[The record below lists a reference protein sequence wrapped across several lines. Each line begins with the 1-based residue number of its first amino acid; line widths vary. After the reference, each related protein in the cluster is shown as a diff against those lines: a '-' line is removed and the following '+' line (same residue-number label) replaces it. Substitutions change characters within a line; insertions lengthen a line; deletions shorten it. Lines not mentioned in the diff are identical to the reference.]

1 MPLIEKN
8 FRPSLCWL
16 ASKPIATRLVS
27 LVRIAAFLAIVAV
40 HASAP
45 AQETEQSKSGE
56 KAKSSPTPPAQTE
69 STKRTTDGQ
78 SETDAKKPQD
88 ASKKEKAKEKDDG
101 WRKLLPAKG
110 LGKWEV
116 TDFGGEGKVT
126 WNGKQLHLG
135 IGQPMTG
142 LHNPNDIL
150 PPEDYELSLRAQRVK
165 GGDFFCCLT
174 FPVGKQRCSFVAGGW
189 GGSVTGISSVN
200 GADASENET
209 SSYSDF
215 ENGKWY
221 RIKVQVTKESVKVW
235 IDDEES
241 VDLSRKYADL
251 DTRIEVYGQEP
262 LGVCTFM
269 TEALIEDFKWRPIGK
284 AKPKATGVK
293 DKKAAPSDAPKKPAV
308 ESESATKSIKD
319 PASCVQ

>member
-8 FRPSLCWL
+8 YSPKFAVRAHNRLTDRFL
-16 ASKPIATRLVS
+16 PIA
-27 LVRIAAFLAIVAV
+27 IAAVLAIVALQT
-40 HASAP
+40 SSP
-45 AQETEQSKSGE
+45 AQEEGE
-56 KAKSSPTPPAQTE
+56 AKSAETATAGSASSGRKPE
-69 STKRTTDGQ
+69 SVKKDT
-78 SETDAKKPQD
+78 AKKD
-88 ASKKEKAKEKDDG
+88 AEKKADAAKKEKDSG
-101 WRKLLPAKG
+101 WRPLLPAKG

-116 TDFGGEGKVT
+116 TDFGGEGEVT
-126 WNGKQLHLG
+126 WDGKQLRLG

-142 LHNPNDIL
+142 LHNPNDLL
-150 PPEDYELSLRAQRVK
+150 PAEDYELSLRAQRVK

-189 GGSVTGISSVN
+189 GGSVTGISMVN

-221 RIKVQVTKESVKVW
+221 QIKVQVTKESVKVW

-251 DTRIEVYGQEP
+251 ETRIEVYGQEP
-262 LGVCTFM
+262 LGVCSFM
-269 TEALIEDFKWRPIGK
+269 TEALIEEFKWRPIGK
-284 AKPKATGVK
+284 AKTKTANAT
-293 DKKAAPSDAPKKPAV
+293 DKTAAPSDSPKKPAV
-308 ESESATKSIKD
+308 ESESTTKTLKD
-319 PASCVQ
+319 PSGSDR